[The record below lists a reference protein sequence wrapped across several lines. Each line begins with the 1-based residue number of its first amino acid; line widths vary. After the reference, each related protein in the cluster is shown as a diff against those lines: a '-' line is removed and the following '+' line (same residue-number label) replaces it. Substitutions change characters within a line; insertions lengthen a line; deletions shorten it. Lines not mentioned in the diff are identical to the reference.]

1 MKFETPLFVTIAC
14 ILSWSLISV
23 IGRAVLI
30 EYELAPATFVFIQMI
45 SGGLALVLLSPK
57 RIQTIGFAPLKHFH
71 TWAFGGLRI
80 ISASFYVGSFLYIS
94 ATNTAFLGASNVTW
108 SVLYV
113 WFLLGRKPKWI
124 EIPGHIIIAVA
135 WVLLALE
142 IDGGFNNPGIWLL
155 LVSQFV
161 ITIAITLGETHPL
174 NQSNNSGDTF
184 YLTGMVLVAS
194 AVILLFLS
202 YIASI
207 FETMLPEDFYP
218 VLRTH
223 ITGFVL
229 KDFLNPAAWVW
240 GFLTGATFR
249 AAAIYYSLRS
259 VKLTSSEFYLGTM
272 ALMPFVNM
280 ALEALLIEW
289 DYLPDAPLD
298 YYQILFGSIMCVASL
313 YIIYFKRSKD

>member
-23 IGRAVLI
+23 VGRAVLL
-30 EYELAPATFVFIQMI
+30 EFSLAPATFVFIQMI

-57 RIQTIGFAPLKHFH
+57 RIQSIGFAPLKHFH

-80 ISASFYVGSFLYIS
+80 VSASFYVGTFLYIS

-113 WFLLGRKPKWI
+113 WFLLGRKPQWV
-124 EIPGHIIIAVA
+124 EVPGHIVILVT
-135 WVLLALE
+135 WVLLALQF
-142 IDGGFNNPGIWLL
+142 DGQFSNPGIWLL
-155 LVSQFV
+155 LISQFV

-174 NQSNNSGDTF
+174 NQNNNSGDTL
-184 YLTGMVLVAS
+184 YLTGMVLVVS
-194 AVILLFLS
+194 AIILLFLS
-202 YIASI
+202 YTASLV
-207 FETMLPEDFYP
+207 ESQLPSDFYP
-218 VLRTH
+218 VVREH
-223 ITGFVL
+223 IARFVL
-229 KDFLNPAAWVW
+229 KDFLNPWAWFW

-259 VKLTSSEFYLGTM
+259 VKLTSSEFYLGSM

-280 ALEALLIEW
+280 ALEALLIKFN
-289 DYLPDAPLD
+289 YLPNVALD
-298 YYQILFGSIMCVASL
+298 PYQILFGSILCAASL
-313 YIIYFKRSKD
+313 YIIYFKRSK

>member
-23 IGRAVLI
+23 IGRAALI
-30 EYELAPATFVFIQMI
+30 EYNLAPATFVFIQMI

-57 RIQTIGFAPLKHFH
+57 RIKTIGFEPLKHFH

-80 ISASFYVGSFLYIS
+80 VSASFYVGSFLYIS
-94 ATNTAFLGASNVTW
+94 ATNTAFLGASNVTF

-113 WFLLGRKPKWI
+113 WFLLGRKPKWV
-124 EIPGHIIIAVA
+124 EVPGHIIIAIA
-135 WVLLALE
+135 WVFLARE

-174 NQSNNSGDTF
+174 NQNNNSGDTF

-194 AVILLFLS
+194 ALILLILS
-202 YIASI
+202 YLASMV
-207 FETMLPEDFYP
+207 EAQLPADFYP
-218 VLRTH
+218 VLRDH
-223 ITGFVL
+223 ISGFVL
-229 KDFLNPAAWVW
+229 KDFLNPYAWIW
-240 GFLTGATFR
+240 GFATGATFR

-259 VKLTSSEFYLGTM
+259 VRLTSSEFYLGSM

-280 ALEALLIEW
+280 ALEALLINW
-289 DYLPDAPLD
+289 GYLPDVALD
-298 YYQILFGSIMCVASL
+298 PYQILFGSIMCAASL
-313 YIIYFKRSKD
+313 YIVYFKRGK

>member
-23 IGRAVLI
+23 VGRGVLI
-30 EYELAPATFVFIQMI
+30 EYSLAPATFVFIQMV

-57 RIQTIGFAPLKHFH
+57 RIKEIGFAPLKHFH

-124 EIPGHIIIAVA
+124 EVPGHIVIAIF
-135 WVLLALE
+135 WVFFALE
-142 IDGGFNNPGIWLL
+142 INGGFSNPGVWLL
-155 LVSQFV
+155 LISQAI

-174 NQSNNSGDTF
+174 NQNNKSGDTL

-194 AVILLFLS
+194 AVILLGLS
-202 YIASI
+202 YLASLL
-207 FETMLPEDFYP
+207 EASLPNNFYP
-218 VLRTH
+218 VLRNH
-223 ITGFVL
+223 IAGFVL
-229 KDFLNPAAWVW
+229 KDFLNPYAWGW

-272 ALMPFVNM
+272 GLMPFVNM
-280 ALEALLIEW
+280 ALEALATNW
-289 DYLPDAPLD
+289 GYLPHSALDAQ
-298 YYQILFGSIMCVASL
+298 QIMFGTVMCAASL
-313 YIIYFKRSKD
+313 YIIYFKRNK

>member
-23 IGRAVLI
+23 VGRAVLI
-30 EYELAPATFVFIQMI
+30 EYNLAPATFVFIQMV
-45 SGGLALVLLSPK
+45 SGGLSLVLLSPK
-57 RIQTIGFAPLKHFH
+57 RIKLIGFEPLKHFH

-94 ATNTAFLGASNVTW
+94 ATNTAFLGASNITF

-113 WFLLGRKPKWI
+113 WFLLGRKPKWV
-124 EIPGHIIIAVA
+124 ELPGHLIIAIA
-135 WVLLALE
+135 WIYFAMGME
-142 IDGGFNNPGIWLL
+142 DGFNNPGIWLL

-174 NQSNNSGDTF
+174 NQNNNSGDTF

-194 AVILLFLS
+194 ALILLILS
-202 YIASI
+202 YAASI
-207 FETMLPEDFYP
+207 FETSLPADFYP
-218 VLRTH
+218 ILRDH
-223 ITGFVL
+223 IAGFVL
-229 KDFLNPAAWVW
+229 QDFFNPYAWVW

-272 ALMPFVNM
+272 ALMPFSNM
-280 ALEALLIEW
+280 AFEAVAIEW
-289 DYLPDAPLD
+289 DFLPYKALDAQ
-298 YYQILFGSIMCVASL
+298 QIFYGSIMCAASL
-313 YIIYFKRSKD
+313 YIIYFKRNK